1 MSLPFLIIKIMNKG
15 IKIAL
20 FLGLATALTYFLTKK
35 NKNSENTNES
45 EDSESDFEI
54 EEIALKSYTDE
65 EKQEIKTQINAGRE
79 NIFNKTAP
87 QKPIKTYSL
96 DEEQEIKTQ
105 IKAGRS

>member
-1 MSLPFLIIKIMNKG
+1 MNKG

-20 FLGLATALTYFLTKK
+20 FLGFAAGLTYFLTKK

-45 EDSESDFEI
+45 GNSESDFEI
-54 EEIALKSYTDE
+54 EEIPLENYTDE
-65 EKQEIKTQINAGRE
+65 EIQEIKTQINAGKE
-79 NIFNKTAP
+79 NILNKTAP
-87 QKPIKTYSL
+87 QKPVKSYSL

>member
-45 EDSESDFEI
+45 DFEI
-54 EEIALKSYTDE
+54 EEIPLKNYTEE
-65 EKQEIKTQINAGRE
+65 EKQEIKTQINAGKE
-79 NIFNKTAP
+79 NILNKTAP